1 MIILR
6 DQKTRRKIRIR
17 KKLALNLGLSR
28 LTIYRSNRHI
38 WAQIIDDSKAKTL
51 VTFSS
56 KLLAKTKGT
65 KMEMA
70 KLVGEGIAKVA
81 LEKKIKRVKFDRGS
95 YRYHGRVKALAEG
108 ARAQG
113 LIL

>member
-17 KKLALNLGLSR
+17 KKLVQNLGLSR
-28 LTIYRSNRHI
+28 LTIYRSNCHI
-38 WAQIIDDSKAKTL
+38 WAQIIDDKKAKTL
-51 VTFSS
+51 VAFSS
-56 KLLAKTKGT
+56 KSLTKEKGT
-65 KMEMA
+65 KVEIA
-70 KLVGEGIAKVA
+70 KLVGQGIAKLA
-81 LEKKIKRVKFDRGS
+81 IEKNIKRVKFDRGS
-95 YRYHGRVKALAEG
+95 YRYHGRVKALADG